1 MVFSTSDPSQ
11 PFPSP
16 GSAFIP
22 PPVPGPHEFALP
34 RPRRMSKRDMLD
46 SDPASSNSNATVPT
60 PSTHGVVDSPS
71 QPSLPPCDPPHPPSD
86 PQLSLPT
93 SSHTHHRLSNQSVT
107 SLTSS
112 RPAPP
117 SPAVS
122 RRASG
127 LSRTSRPASGMS
139 TTLSPRPVSGAQHSR
154 PVSGPGSRPASGTTP
169 ITTSPTTPTP
179 TSLSHDRR
187 PNSLSTSG
195 LDPPPTEPTPTQ
207 PTTTTTASPNPAP
220 APIQIRD
227 YGFAPTDLRFSGQG
241 PHAPRANR
249 PVFLARR
256 LAPSSESTPTSL
268 SEGDNDNDDDDENDD
283 EEGDE
288 RMNVDVVQSMWEDV
302 VDDGTNGWGEFKWGF
317 GRAWAYGRM
326 SGLAS
331 GIDTTPSG
339 AVFPSRGD
347 LDRNFG
353 GEEEYEDMEI
363 DEEGE
368 AILDGED
375 EGEPPLFPGLYRA
388 LYAFEPE
395 GTAEMKLDEDQLVRV
410 VGRGGGVGW
419 AVVVRDGL
427 KDTGVHAL
435 VPESYLEPAR
445 LDGQEEDG

>member
-1 MVFSTSDPSQ
+1 MVFSTISPCSSDPQ

-22 PPVPGPHEFALP
+22 PPVPGPHEFAL
-34 RPRRMSKRDMLD
+34 M
-46 SDPASSNSNATVPT
+46 SNSN
-60 PSTHGVVDSPS
+60 VVDSPS
-71 QPSLPPCDPPHPPSD
+71 PCDPPSD

-93 SSHTHHRLSNQSVT
+93 SSHRLSNQSVT

-139 TTLSPRPVSGAQHSR
+139 TTLSSRPLSGAQHSR
-154 PVSGPGSRPASGTTP
+154 PVSGPPSGTVQP
-169 ITTSPTTPTP
+169 TSPTTPTP

-187 PNSLSTSG
+187 PNPLSTSN

-207 PTTTTTASPNPAP
+207 PTATAPPNPTS

-227 YGFAPTDLRFSGQG
+227 YGFAPTDPRFSGQG

-249 PVFLARR
+249 PVVLARR

-268 SEGDNDNDDDDENDD
+268 SEGDNDNDDDENDD
-283 EEGDE
+283 EEGE
-288 RMNVDVVQSMWEDV
+288 ETMNVDVVQSMWEDV
-302 VDDGTNGWGEFKWGF
+302 DDGTNGWGGFKWGF

-326 SGLAS
+326 S

-368 AILDGED
+368 AMLDGED